1 MVQIFTSRM
10 CSMGKYGLWRTVT
23 NILKAIF
30 MVFIMKVILGF
41 FDVGSDVINGTIM
54 VSGEYKLG
62 LYFASGTRE
71 DYDLLPDP
79 TVWGY
84 QTLCLPWLPG
94 LLRIIFLASDV
105 QWGSLKWTE
114 KFGKIAGYLLSFI
127 SWPLFSV
134 LM

>member
-1 MVQIFTSRM
+1 M
-10 CSMGKYGLWRTVT
+10 CSVEKYGLRQTVT
-23 NILKAIF
+23 NILKVF
-30 MVFIMKVILGF
+30 VTVFILKVTLGT
-41 FDVGSDVINGTIM
+41 FDVSSDIINGTIM
-54 VSGEYKLG
+54 VSGVYKLG

-71 DYDLLPDP
+71 DYNLLPDP

-105 QWGSLKWTE
+105 QWGNLEWTK
-114 KFGKIAGYLLSFI
+114 KFGKIAGYLLIFI

>member
-1 MVQIFTSRM
+1 M
-10 CSMGKYGLWRTVT
+10 CSVEKYGLQQPVA
-23 NILKAIF
+23 NILKVILT
-30 MVFIMKVILGF
+30 VLILKVILGT
-41 FDVGSDVINGTIM
+41 FDVSSDVINGTIM
-54 VSGEYKLG
+54 VTGEYKLG

-105 QWGSLKWTE
+105 QWGKLNWIE
-114 KFGKIAGYLLSFI
+114 KFGKIAGYLLSFMA
-127 SWPLFSV
+127 WPLFSV

>member
-1 MVQIFTSRM
+1 M
-10 CSMGKYGLWRTVT
+10 CSVEKYGLRQTVT
-23 NILKAIF
+23 NILKVF
-30 MVFIMKVILGF
+30 VTVFILKVTLGT
-41 FDVGSDVINGTIM
+41 FDVSSDIINGTIM
-54 VSGEYKLG
+54 VSGVYKLG

-71 DYDLLPDP
+71 DYNLLPDP

-105 QWGSLKWTE
+105 QWGNLKWTE
-114 KFGKIAGYLLSFI
+114 KFRKIGGYLLGFI

>member
-1 MVQIFTSRM
+1 MS
-10 CSMGKYGLWRTVT
+10 LWQTVADV
-23 NILKAIF
+23 LKAIV
-30 MVFIMKVILGF
+30 MVLFFKVILGF
-41 FDVGSDVINGTIM
+41 FDVISDGINGTIM

-62 LYFASGTRE
+62 LYFASETRE
-71 DYDLLPDP
+71 EYDLLPDT

-94 LLRIIFLASDV
+94 LLRIIFLATDV

-114 KFGKIAGYLLSFI
+114 MLGMIAGYLLSFL

-134 LM
+134 FM

>member
-1 MVQIFTSRM
+1 M
-10 CSMGKYGLWRTVT
+10 CSVEKYGLRQTVT
-23 NILKAIF
+23 NILKVF
-30 MVFIMKVILGF
+30 VTVFILKVTLGT
-41 FDVGSDVINGTIM
+41 FDVSSDVINGTIM
-54 VSGEYKLG
+54 VSGVYKLG

-71 DYDLLPDP
+71 DYNLLPDP

-94 LLRIIFLASDV
+94 LLRIIFLASDE
-105 QWGSLKWTE
+105 QWGNLEWTE
-114 KFGKIAGYLLSFI
+114 KFGKIAGYLLIFI

>member
-1 MVQIFTSRM
+1 M
-10 CSMGKYGLWRTVT
+10 CSVEKYGLRQTVT
-23 NILKAIF
+23 NILKVF
-30 MVFIMKVILGF
+30 VTVFILKVTLGT
-41 FDVGSDVINGTIM
+41 FDVSSDVINGTIM
-54 VSGEYKLG
+54 VSGVYKLG

-71 DYDLLPDP
+71 DYNLLPDP

-105 QWGSLKWTE
+105 QWGNLERTK
-114 KFGKIAGYLLSFI
+114 KFGKIAGYLLIFI

>member
-1 MVQIFTSRM
+1 MVQSVSFRM
-10 CSMGKYGLWRTVT
+10 CSMGLWQTVA
-23 NILKAIF
+23 NILKVIL
-30 MVFIMKVILGF
+30 MVLILKVILGF
-41 FDVGSDVINGTIM
+41 FDVSSDIINGTIM

-71 DYDLLPDP
+71 EYDLLPDT

-94 LLRIIFLASDV
+94 LLRIIFLATDV

-114 KFGKIAGYLLSFI
+114 KLGMIAGYLLSLL

-134 LM
+134 FM